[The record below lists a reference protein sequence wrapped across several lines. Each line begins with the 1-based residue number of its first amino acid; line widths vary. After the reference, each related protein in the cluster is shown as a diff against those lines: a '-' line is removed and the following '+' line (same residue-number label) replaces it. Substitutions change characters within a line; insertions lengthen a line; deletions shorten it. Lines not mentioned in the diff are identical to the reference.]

1 VYPLEAFEPVLVKAA
16 EILSSLSIKYHLT
29 GGITTAAYIEPRY
42 TQDLDLVIDQSA
54 AEQQIENFLQAISVS
69 DFLYDEEAIR
79 SAIESKRMFQLYD
92 SVECLKLDIYTR
104 ELISGELDRSI
115 MAKVFEDRTYPIASR
130 VDAVLSKLIWVSK
143 GSHKN
148 RRDVKLI
155 YRSCNP
161 EEQAAVREHAD
172 ERNLT
177 ALLDEVL
184 AEPDEIE

>member
-1 VYPLEAFEPVLVKAA
+1 MYPLEAFEPVLVKAA
-16 EILSSLSIKYHLT
+16 EIFSSLSIKYHLT
-29 GGITTAAYIEPRY
+29 GGITTAAYVEPRF
-42 TQDLDLVIDQSA
+42 TQDLDLVIDQA
-54 AEQQIENFLQAISVS
+54 VAQHRIEEFLQAISNS

-92 SVECLKLDIYTR
+92 SVECLKLDIYPR
-104 ELISGELDRSI
+104 ELIAGELERSV
-115 MAKVFEDRTYPIASR
+115 MTKVFEDRSYPIASR

-155 YRSCNP
+155 FRTCNP
-161 EEQAAVREHAD
+161 QEQAAVREYAT
-172 ERNLT
+172 EENLT
-177 ALLDEVL
+177 VLLDEVL